1 MVTELVNWFA
11 SRPSKLTFQ
20 FMGEPLNNNCD
31 ETSIPF
37 TITCTPLVGIL
48 ATIELTVNVKL
59 LAGLTNTLEEA
70 GLMPLI
76 TGACGV
82 G

>member
-1 MVTELVNWFA
+1 MVAELNWFG
-11 SRPSKLTFQ
+11 SKPLKLTFQ
-20 FMGEPLNNNCD
+20 LVGEPVNCNCD

-37 TITCTPLVGIL
+37 TMTCTPLVGMFV
-48 ATIELTVNVKL
+48 TVELPVKVKL
-59 LAGLTNTLEEA
+59 LAGFTKMLEEA

-76 TGACGV
+76 TVACGA